1 MASVDQTSKESLD
14 HLKNICQGQRLG
26 GRGRA
31 CHESA
36 VYVKA
41 KKVAIRPIRTP
52 MLTVDDVAPLGLPQV
67 DIADRQ
73 AKGAETDEK

>member
-1 MASVDQTSKESLD
+1 MGQQTIVHATETVAL
-14 HLKNICQGQRLG
+14 
-26 GRGRA
+26 
-31 CHESA
+31 
-36 VYVKA
+36 VYAGA

>member
-1 MASVDQTSKESLD
+1 MAL
-14 HLKNICQGQRLG
+14 
-26 GRGRA
+26 
-31 CHESA
+31 
-36 VYVKA
+36 VYAGA